1 MERPMKRFT
10 AAMIAAPLAFLST
23 SASAGGL
30 SEPVAAPAPVPVSVA
45 APVPTGRDW
54 TGLYGGISLG
64 YGDVDADGVTGD
76 FQGATFGGHVGYNYD
91 LGSIVLG
98 GELEAVGTSDFEND
112 DSGLELDNVLR
123 AKMRA
128 GYDAGSYLP
137 YLTAGY
143 AQASVNDDEDDGY
156 FYGVGV
162 DYAWSDSISVG
173 GEYLRHEF
181 EEFNDGGDIT
191 ADTVALRVSYNF

>member
-1 MERPMKRFT
+1 MKRFT
-10 AAMIAAPLAFLST
+10 STLIAAPLVFAST
-23 SASAGGL
+23 YASAGGL
-30 SEPVAAPAPVPVSVA
+30 AEPVVAQAPVPVQVA

-64 YGDVDADGVTGD
+64 YGGVDADNVTGD
-76 FQGATFGGHVGYNYD
+76 FEGATFGGHVGYNYD

-98 GELEAVGTSDFEND
+98 AELEAIGTNDFEND
-112 DSGLELDNVLR
+112 ASGLELENVLR
-123 AKMRA
+123 AKVRA

-143 AQASVNDDEDDGY
+143 AQASVNGDEDDGY

-162 DYAWSDSISVG
+162 DYAWSDSISIG

-181 EEFNDGGDIT
+181 EDFNDGGDIT